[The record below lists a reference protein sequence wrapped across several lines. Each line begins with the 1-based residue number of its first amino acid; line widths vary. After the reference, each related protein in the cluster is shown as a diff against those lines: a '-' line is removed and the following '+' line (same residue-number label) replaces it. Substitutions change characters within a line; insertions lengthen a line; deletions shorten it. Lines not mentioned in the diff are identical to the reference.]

1 MRKVVKIHSFSP
13 CLGDGL
19 FNLRSFMPFIER
31 SYRDDLW
38 PCLHSRIKSVLII
51 LPINPVP
58 CILGVPRP
66 YAGVDITWPYTW
78 NEYQVIII
86 TEGFDGSPVVMWGTI
101 RKAIGCKIRVES
113 IKSSSLYV
121 LLMLFFHK
129 KSNEDAIIRC
139 VPNGRYTIRLKQFCP
154 NIWSL

>member
-1 MRKVVKIHSFSP
+1 MRKVVKIHSFTP
-13 CLGDGL
+13 CLGDCL
-19 FNLRSFMPFIER
+19 FDLRSFMPFIEW

-38 PCLHSRIKSVLII
+38 PSLHGRIKSILVI
-51 LPINPVP
+51 LPINAVP

-66 YAGVDITWPYTW
+66 NASVDITWSYTW
-78 NEYQVIII
+78 NEYQVIIT

-101 RKAIGCKIRVES
+101 RKAIGHKIGVES

-139 VPNGRYTIRLKQFCP
+139 VPDGR
-154 NIWSL
+154 